1 MNCYV
6 INRKTLVIT
15 PLNERQ
21 SVVYEM
27 GKKEIINKPSL
38 SLVRR
43 SCYVFGSSFRGRV
56 DGAKELTG
64 YRYKLP
70 LIIQEEDN
78 VIIFPTKSPFI
89 ESNEWVA
96 LNHVER
102 FYPNVVNNNTFVEFD
117 NGLLLEL
124 SVSCEIFKN
133 QFLKASYLA
142 TKIKKN
148 K

>member
-6 INRKTLVIT
+6 INRKTVVIT

-21 SVVYEM
+21 SVVYEL
-27 GKKEIINKPSL
+27 GKQMIINKPSL
-38 SLVRR
+38 SLVSR
-43 SCYVFGSSFRGRV
+43 SCYVFGSSYKGRTE
-56 DGAKELTG
+56 GTKELTG

-70 LIIQEEDN
+70 LVIQESDD
-78 VIIFPTKSPFI
+78 VIIFPTKSPNST
-89 ESNEWVA
+89 SNEWVA
-96 LNHVER
+96 LNHVEG
-102 FYPNVVNNNTFVEFD
+102 FYPNEAKDTTFVEFD

-124 SVSCEIFKN
+124 SVSYEVFKN

-142 TKIKKN
+142 TKIKQN